1 MDPRATATEFS
12 RIPGTAHKDRRGEL
26 ADAYSTWVA
35 KNGFL
40 AKTKVG
46 DLELSILGLVERHSF
61 PYFWLSNG
69 TSILAV
75 GQKVL

>member
-1 MDPRATATEFS
+1 MDPRATASEFS
-12 RIPGTAHKDRRGEL
+12 RIPGRQHKDRRDEL

-46 DLELSILGLVERHSF
+46 DLELSILGLIDRNSF

-75 GQKVL
+75 GQQVL